1 MWSRGLAAGAPLAL
15 ATGVRR
21 LILLTTLAACHSGG
35 GYQPVAASC
44 APDRIGA
51 VVVSGASRA
60 ELAPL
65 TVLEGTLDDP
75 ERTERITGMALEG
88 LRAQGHAKA
97 TLTVTRQDGC
107 GVELHATVVR
117 GPKYRIA
124 RIAFETDDEFPAAQR
139 LAMIEDGLG
148 SVNTVGGTY
157 IAYRLQRAL
166 KELRRRYADAGWVGV
181 TIAAPRAA
189 FTDSEVTLIIPVT
202 SGPRFTI
209 GTIRAIGAGKE
220 ARATVLDALGLR
232 EGSYF
237 DRTAVRAGIERA
249 QRLLDRKIQLRVQVA
264 ADRTEVDVDAIVE
277 AP

>member
-1 MWSRGLAAGAPLAL
+1 MRVERRLLWPRGVYRLLL
-15 ATGVRR
+15 ATA
-21 LILLTTLAACHSGG
+21 LAACHAGG
-35 GYQPVAASC
+35 AGRSPVAVTC

-51 VVVSGASRA
+51 VIVTGASRE

-75 ERTERITGMALEG
+75 ERTERIAGMALEG
-88 LRAQGHAKA
+88 LRAQGHARA
-97 TLTVTRQDGC
+97 TLSVTRGAGC
-107 GVELHATVVR
+107 GVELHAAVVR

-124 RIAFETDDEFPAAQR
+124 RITFETDDEFPAAQR
-139 LAMIEDGLG
+139 RAVLEDGLG
-148 SVNTVGGTY
+148 TVNTVGGTY
-157 IAYRLQRAL
+157 ISYRLQRAL
-166 KELRRRYADAGWVGV
+166 KELKRRYADAGWVGV
-181 TIAAPRAA
+181 TIAAPRIELAGTTIA
-189 FTDSEVTLIIPVT
+189 LTIPVT

-237 DRTAVRAGIERA
+237 DRSEVRAGVERA

-264 ADRTEVDVDAIVE
+264 PDRTEIDVDAIVE

>member
-1 MWSRGLAAGAPLAL
+1 
-15 ATGVRR
+15 VRR
-21 LILLTTLAACHSGG
+21 VLLLTALAACHAGG
-35 GYQPVAASC
+35 AAHRPVAKTC

-51 VVVSGASRA
+51 VVVTGAARA

-75 ERTERITGMALEG
+75 ERTERVTRVALEG
-88 LRAQGHAKA
+88 LRAGGHAKA
-97 TLTVTRQDGC
+97 TLTVTRQVGC
-107 GVELHATVVR
+107 GVELHAAVVR
-117 GPKYRIA
+117 GPKYRIT

-139 LAMIEDGLG
+139 LAVLEDGLG

-166 KELRRRYADAGWVGV
+166 KELKRRYADAGWVGV
-181 TIAAPRAA
+181 TIAPPRVELAGN
-189 FTDSEVTLIIPVT
+189 TISLTIPVT

-232 EGSYF
+232 EGAYF
-237 DRTAVRAGIERA
+237 DRSEVRAGIERA

-264 ADRTEVDVDAIVE
+264 PDRTEIDVDAIVE

>member
-1 MWSRGLAAGAPLAL
+1 M
-15 ATGVRR
+15 GVRC
-21 LILLTTLAACHSGG
+21 LLLLTALAACHSGG
-35 GYQPVAASC
+35 IPQRSVALSC

-51 VVVSGASRA
+51 VVVTGASRA

-75 ERTERITGMALEG
+75 ERTERITGVALEG

-97 TLTVTRQDGC
+97 TVTVTRQVGC

-139 LAMIEDGLG
+139 LAVLEDGLG

-166 KELRRRYADAGWVGV
+166 KELKRRYADAGWVGV
-181 TIAAPRAA
+181 TIATPRALY
-189 FTDSEVTLIIPVT
+189 TKDTVTLTIPLT

-232 EGSYF
+232 EGAYF
-237 DRTAVRAGIERA
+237 DRSEVRAGIERA
-249 QRLLDRKIQLRVQVA
+249 QRMLDRKIQLRVQVA
-264 ADRTEVDVDAIVE
+264 PDRTEIDVDAIVE